1 MLICGLKLKIFYEVF
16 TKLSLL
22 FLFDSLHKLL
32 IYSIMYDD
40 YYEEVC
46 PLIAYLDNSATTKPC
61 QKAKEKMIEAI
72 ENCWGNPSSLH
83 SKGIDA
89 DMLLLSTRRTV
100 AKCLSCDEKE
110 IYFTSGGT
118 ESNNIAVFGAAYAGK
133 RKGNKIITSAI
144 EHPSVHKCFDKL
156 ESEGFQVVKIGVDS
170 KGMLNL
176 EELEREI
183 DEKTVL
189 VSIMAVNN
197 EVGTIEPFSEIKN
210 IIKRKNSPALI
221 HIDAVQAFGKLP
233 LNVKKIGADLMS
245 VSSHKIHGP
254 KGVGALFIKNGT
266 KLSPRIFGGG
276 QEKDIRPGT
285 EPMPAIAGFAGA
297 VEELNI
303 RNSLEKM
310 TALRDEFVNDLRA
323 IDGVIINS
331 PDDALPYIV
340 NVSLSGLRS
349 ETVLNLM
356 SQMGIYVSSG
366 SACAKGHKSHVLTAM
381 GLDDSLIDSSLRV
394 SLSRFTTKEELQYFI
409 EGVNK
414 ALTTIMKR

>member
-1 MLICGLKLKIFYEVF
+1 M
-16 TKLSLL
+16 
-22 FLFDSLHKLL
+22 
-32 IYSIMYDD
+32 
-40 YYEEVC
+40 
-46 PLIAYLDNSATTKPC
+46 IAYLDNSATTKPC
-61 QKAKEKMIEAI
+61 KSAKENMIKAI
-72 ENCWGNPSSLH
+72 DECWGNPSSLH
-83 SKGIDA
+83 SQGIEA
-89 DMLLLSTRRTV
+89 DMLLLSGRRLL
-100 AKCLSCDEKE
+100 AKTLSCDEKE

-118 ESNNIAVFGAAYAGK
+118 ESNNIAIFGAAYAGI
-133 RKGNKIITSAI
+133 RKGKKIITSAI

-176 EELEREI
+176 SELEREV
-183 DEKTVL
+183 DEKTIL

-197 EVGTIEPFSEIKN
+197 EVGTVEPIEEIKN
-210 IIKRKNSPALI
+210 IIRRKNSPALI

-233 LNVKKIGADLMS
+233 INVKKLGADLMS

-254 KGVGALFIKNGT
+254 KGVGALFIKNSA
-266 KLSPRIFGGG
+266 KLSPRVFGGG

-297 VEELNI
+297 VEELKI
-303 RNSLEKM
+303 KDSLSRM
-310 TALRDEFVNDLRA
+310 TALRDEFVKELRS
-323 IDGVIINS
+323 IDGVVINS

-340 NVSLSGLRS
+340 NVSLMGLRS

-381 GLDDSLIDSSLRV
+381 GLDDGIIDSSLRV

-414 ALTTIMKR
+414 SLTTIMKR